1 MPTQPYVADDYE
13 TILHR
18 IIDDIRTRTGVSAV
32 LLPHTIE
39 AAFAAAN
46 AAAVHGL
53 HRHQERCAATALWAV
68 LFNDTYLGIWAA
80 TFGVNQ
86 KSGDKATGLIEV
98 NGVDT
103 TLVPTGTV
111 WRRTADD
118 FEYVTTE
125 DVTLTGGPTPIPVRA
140 STSGTIGNAKN
151 TTPLELTQA
160 IAGVVTG
167 AELSE
172 DFTDGA
178 EPETSDQLLQRLLQ
192 RLRFPPKG
200 GGAGDY
206 VRWQLENKGVTR
218 AWEAGSMNGQL
229 PELGYITVRYV
240 RDGNYDE
247 DPVFPYSATDRQKI
261 YDYIKARMPVGLEVV
276 VPEPYNAFDPTP
288 ESNPD
293 EYQLQALD
301 PTIKIKPNTAAAQK
315 AAGRVLRIALTRARL
330 GPEVFP
336 ISLLVNALTSE
347 ELVQEF
353 EIMDP
358 VGNVVI
364 DPYRVLVLGTPVW
377 QDI

>member
-86 KSGDKATGLIEV
+86 KSGERATGVVEV
-98 NGVDT
+98 NGADGTV
-103 TLVPTGTV
+103 VPLGTV
-111 WRRTADD
+111 WRRIADD
-118 FEYVTTE
+118 FEYISTE
-125 DVTLTGGPTPIPVRA
+125 EITIGDGDPPTHISIAARA
-140 STSGTIGNAKN
+140 SGKIGNCES
-151 TTPLELTQA
+151 TTPLELVEP
-160 IAGVVTG
+160 IAGVTKE
-167 AELSE
+167 AEVAGKI
-172 DFTDGA
+172 TDGSGS
-178 EPETSDQLLQRLLQ
+178 ETSDQLLQRLLQ
-192 RLRFPPKG
+192 RLRYPPKG

-206 VRWQLENKGVTR
+206 VRWALENKGVTR

-247 DPVFPYSATDRQKI
+247 DPVFPSSATDRQKI
-261 YDYIKARMPVGLEVV
+261 YDYIKPRMPVGFEVV
-276 VPEPYNAFDPTP
+276 LPEPDQG
-288 ESNPD
+288 D
-293 EYQLQALD
+293 EYTAQALD
-301 PTIKIKPNTAAAQK
+301 PTIKLKPNSPAVRKAAAT
-315 AAGRVLRIALTRARL
+315 ALRIAISRARL
-330 GPEVFP
+330 GPATFP
-336 ISLLVNALTSE
+336 ISLLVSALSEE

-353 EIMDP
+353 EVMDP
-358 VGNVVI
+358 VGNVAV
-364 DPYRVLVLGTPVW
+364 DDYKVLVLGTPTW